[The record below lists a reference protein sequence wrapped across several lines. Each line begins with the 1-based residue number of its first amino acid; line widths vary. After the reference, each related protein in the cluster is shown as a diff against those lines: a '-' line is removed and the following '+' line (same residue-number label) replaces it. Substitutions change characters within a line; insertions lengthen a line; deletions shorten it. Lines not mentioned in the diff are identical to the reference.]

1 MTEEDLITNTWNTG
15 SFQLQ
20 RSPRCIL
27 PTHLLRRTQLHEE
40 GKLRLVKADLVML
53 GKFFVAFTVRVR
65 QGENL
70 CQPPLQ
76 AGRAGGVEEG
86 FQLSRCPLLLLSEK
100 NADRWLPV
108 PARPSELGW

>member
-1 MTEEDLITNTWNTG
+1 ME
-15 SFQLQ
+15 
-20 RSPRCIL
+20 
-27 PTHLLRRTQLHEE
+27 PTHLLCRTQLHKE
-40 GKLRLVKADLVML
+40 GELRLVKAEL
-53 GKFFVAFTVRVR
+53 VAFTVRVR

-86 FQLSRCPLLLLSEK
+86 FQLSRCPLLLFSEK

-108 PARPSELGW
+108 PARPPELGWKK